1 LFRIAKTYEC
11 KIEIMSAISFE
22 QLVAGYE
29 FPPTSYTLDAP
40 IISKYL
46 EAVGEGEQQSQQPE
60 FVPPLAMAAYTLKA
74 MSESLTLPAGTIHA
88 SQDLEFL
95 KLAPVGTT
103 IDCHARV
110 AQKLQ
115 RGKLNMLIIEIEAL
129 DQDRERVLSG
139 KATLVLPA

>member
-1 LFRIAKTYEC
+1 
-11 KIEIMSAISFE
+11 
-22 QLVAGYE
+22 
-29 FPPTSYTLDAP
+29 
-40 IISKYL
+40 
-46 EAVGEGEQQSQQPE
+46 
-60 FVPPLAMAAYTLKA
+60 
-74 MSESLTLPAGTIHA
+74 
-88 SQDLEFL
+88 
-95 KLAPVGTT
+95 LAPVGTT

>member
-1 LFRIAKTYEC
+1 
-11 KIEIMSAISFE
+11 
-22 QLVAGYE
+22 VGYE
-29 FPPTSYTLDAP
+29 FPSISYTLDAP

-46 EAVGEGEQQSQQPE
+46 EAVGGGEQQFQRQE
-60 FVPPLAMAAYTLKA
+60 FIPPLAMAAYAMKA

-88 SQDLEFL
+88 SQDLGFL
-95 KLAPVGTT
+95 KLAPIGTT
-103 IDCHARV
+103 IDCRARV

-115 RGKLNMLIIEIEAL
+115 RGRLSMLIIELEAL